1 MTRKTKA
8 NPTTKTEDAQVPEW
22 GGLTVAEVAT
32 PDDNSAQEVE
42 VEVEVAITDENE
54 AQTTIADPPE
64 AKPKRGKKA
73 KKTAPTVAQKG
84 ARGGKK
90 TKATKTSTSKKTTP
104 TRARKADPAPK
115 PKAPAKRTKKLT
127 KTATIA
133 ELADGFLDHLETEGK
148 TPGTLFGYRLELK
161 MAGAILGEDTKIAD
175 LTEKKV
181 KTYFLSDRVTLR
193 RDGQRKAEV
202 GIAKTRRVFRMA
214 LQWAEATGVLAK
226 APLPEMK
233 KPDKSGN

>member
-1 MTRKTKA
+1 MARKKTT
-8 NPTTKTEDAQVPEW
+8 NPTTKTDDSPEQD
-22 GGLTVAEVAT
+22 TDV
-32 PDDNSAQEVE
+32 
-42 VEVEVAITDENE
+42 VEVAIAEDGEE
-54 AQTTIADPPE
+54 QATIADPPE
-64 AKPKRGKKA
+64 PKPTRGKKA

-90 TKATKTSTSKKTTP
+90 TKTTKTSTQKKTTP
-104 TRARKADPAPK
+104 TRAPKADTAPK
-115 PKAPAKRTKKLT
+115 AKASAKPPKKLT

-133 ELADGFLDHLETEGK
+133 ELADGFLAHLESQGK

-161 MAGAILGEDTKIAD
+161 MAGAILGADTKIAD

-181 KTYFLSDRVTLR
+181 KAYFLSDRVTLR
-193 RDGQRKAEV
+193 RNGQRKAEV

-226 APLPEMK
+226 APVPEMK
-233 KPDKSGN
+233 KLDKSGK